1 MQRSAAEGF
10 IPPHGGYEGLLTYRK
25 AVVIFRA
32 TFHLAAKWVR
42 LGSRTRDQME
52 QSARSTKQNIVE
64 GSLASATSKSTEI
77 RLTNVARASL
87 GELLEDYRDFLM
99 LRDLPIWSKDDPRA
113 LALRRLGT
121 DSGDGTIGTDATY
134 ETYRKHIESP
144 DAEIVGNLMV
154 VLCTQTCY
162 LLDRQIRR
170 LERDFVEH
178 GGIRERMLA
187 ARLRARGQDPP
198 DAQRAA
204 EGPPPPVCPQ
214 CGALMRLRTAR
225 TGANAGS
232 QFWGCSTYPACKGT
246 RSAPTTP

>member
-1 MQRSAAEGF
+1 MQRPAADGF
-10 IPPHGGYEGLLTYRK
+10 IPQHGGYEGLLTYRK

-87 GELLEDYRDFLM
+87 GELLEDYRDFLV
-99 LRDLPIWSKDDPRA
+99 LRDLPIWPKDDPRA
-113 LALRRLGT
+113 LELRRLGAGN
-121 DSGDGTIGTDATY
+121 GDGTNGTDATY
-134 ETYRKHIESP
+134 ETFRRHIESP
-144 DAEIVGNLMV
+144 DAELVGNLMV
-154 VLCTQTCY
+154 VLCTQACY
-162 LLDRQIRR
+162 LLDRQIQR

-187 ARLRARGQDPP
+187 ARLQARDRCTPATESG
-198 DAQRAA
+198 AV
-204 EGPPPPVCPQ
+204 GPPPPACPQ
-214 CGALMRLRTAR
+214 CGSAMRLRTAR
-225 TGANAGS
+225 SGPNAGS

-246 RSAPTTP
+246 RSGPAIP